1 MKQTK
6 FLTDLAWIFGLG
18 CHAHQAG
25 DNEVGTLDA
34 LQLMHKI
41 TQGLGRYSEFV
52 LFLGDMHLQKDSNLA
67 LGDCGSLL
75 NFIHKA
81 HAVHRMDGMNMRG
94 NGFDFV
100 GLQMP
105 DKMPFA
111 IRGHGL
117 GLFLHFQGMIFSK
130 GPLALLVQGLYLLER
145 SLFGYGNQMR
155 SRIGR

>member
-6 FLTDLAWIFGLG
+6 FLADLVWIFGLG
-18 CHAHQAG
+18 GHAHQAG
-25 DNEVGTLDA
+25 DNEVGMLDA

-41 TQGLGRYSEFV
+41 TQGLGRYSEFM
-52 LFLGDMHLQKDSNLA
+52 LLLGDMHLQEDSNLA
-67 LGDCGSLL
+67 LGRCGSLL

-100 GLQMP
+100 RLQVAY
-105 DKMPFA
+105 KMPFA

-117 GLFLHFQGMIFSK
+117 GLFLHFQGVIFSE
-130 GPLALLVQGLYLLER
+130 GPLALLVQGLDLLER
-145 SLFGYGNQMR
+145 SLFGNGNQIR
-155 SRIGR
+155 CRIGR

>member
-6 FLTDLAWIFGLG
+6 FLADLDWVFGLG
-18 CHAHQAG
+18 GHAHQAG
-25 DNEVGTLDA
+25 DNEVGMLDA

-41 TQGLGRYSEFV
+41 TQGFGRYSEFV

-67 LGDCGSLL
+67 LGHGGSLL

-94 NGFDFV
+94 NAFDFV

-117 GLFLHFQGMIFSK
+117 GLFLHFQGMIFSE
-130 GPLALLVQGLYLLER
+130 GPLTFLVQGLDLLER
-145 SLFGYGNQMR
+145 SLFGYGNQLR